1 MKLPLVIAAC
11 IISAPATAQSG
22 NPPAPGVKHRL
33 EVSLSLDR
41 EAPAIKENR
50 ASPRAD
56 LKMRIRI
63 SDHAIDSDY
72 FGVVTYDFSSADP
85 ASAVTVKT
93 IWEDPACHI
102 DRGLP
107 KISIVDI
114 QGSLAG
120 VDKKFDVAALP
131 RRVGKHIPDD
141 EIVGQRLQQS
151 ALRSRGPDEQL
162 GISLRAQTKRSG
174 IHANL
179 DLIATRCAL

>member
-1 MKLPLVIAAC
+1 MKLPFVIAAC
-11 IISAPATAQSG
+11 IISASAAAQSG
-22 NPPAPGVKHRL
+22 LLPAPGIKHRL

-41 EAPAIKENR
+41 EAPAIRENR

-63 SDHAIDSDY
+63 SDHAINSDY
-72 FGVVTYDFSSADP
+72 FGVVTYDFSSVDP
-85 ASAVTVKT
+85 ANDATVKT

-114 QGSLAG
+114 QGTLAG
-120 VDKKFDVAALP
+120 ADKKFDVAALP

-141 EIVGQRLQQS
+141 EIVGQRMLQS
-151 ALRSRGPDEQL
+151 TRRLSGPNEQV
-162 GISLRAQTKRSG
+162 GIVLQAQTKRSG
-174 IHANL
+174 IRATL